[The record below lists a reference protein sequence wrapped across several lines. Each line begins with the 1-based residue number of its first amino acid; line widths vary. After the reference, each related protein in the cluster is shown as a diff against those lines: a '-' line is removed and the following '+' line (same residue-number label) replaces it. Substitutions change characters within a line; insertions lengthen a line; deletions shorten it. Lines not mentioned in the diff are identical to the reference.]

1 MIVKQLFDRTGKKL
15 VLNEAG
21 RIFLKYCDQIIDSL
35 QNAKLELSEYQNK
48 APADI
53 NIIIESV
60 SLLLPDLIER
70 IRQKA
75 PAIMPH
81 VFQSHYSD
89 WDLKIWSDFKP
100 TADNTS
106 TVLLEEPIGIVM
118 SGEHPLCTQEHITRQ
133 ALEACT
139 FISLSPSNNLYTIIH
154 HFCTINGFNQTISMF
169 VDSPSMMRDLV
180 KMNLGIAF
188 APQYT

>member
-53 NIIIESV
+53 NIIIESA

-89 WDLKIWSDFKP
+89 WDLKIWSD
-100 TADNTS
+100 
-106 TVLLEEPIGIVM
+106 
-118 SGEHPLCTQEHITRQ
+118 
-133 ALEACT
+133 
-139 FISLSPSNNLYTIIH
+139 
-154 HFCTINGFNQTISMF
+154 
-169 VDSPSMMRDLV
+169 
-180 KMNLGIAF
+180 
-188 APQYT
+188 